1 MSQEV
6 EDVMKNVRDRYSLG
20 HVGNRRHVRH
30 DIASPK
36 EVVWIS
42 YSVMNWH
49 IYVYVYDDSI

>member
-6 EDVMKNVRDRYSLG
+6 ENVVKNVSDRYSLDHIG
-20 HVGNRRHVRH
+20 SRRHARH
-30 DIASPK
+30 YIASPK

-49 IYVYVYDDSI
+49 IYVYDDSI

>member
-6 EDVMKNVRDRYSLG
+6 EDVMKNVGDRYGLV
-20 HVGNRRHVRH
+20 HVGGMRHARH
-30 DIASPK
+30 YIASPK

-49 IYVYVYDDSI
+49 IYIRIHVR